1 MKNYNNPIQAG
12 LLNGP
17 HSSGMKIW
25 VTPTG
30 KEPQAAGVLAEG
42 KGNKEFCLKATT

>member
-17 HSSGMKIW
+17 DSSEMKIW
-25 VTPTG
+25 VPPTG
-30 KEPQAAGVLAEG
+30 KEPQAAGVPVEG